1 MNPLP
6 VISRELRVRARSRA
20 TYWSRFAVALAVG
33 LVWLPQLMWSRWLGA
48 PGAMGQSLLNAIVIT
63 GLLVSCATCLLTSD
77 VISSERRDG
86 TLGLLVLTPVTAF
99 DLLLGKLSSAGLS
112 SLCALVA
119 FLPMLMIPVLAGGVT
134 GGEAF
139 RKALVLPDA
148 LFLALAAGLWASA
161 GGHEWLKTARNAL
174 IMVATLV
181 LAPGLLQLLW
191 GASINVQ
198 IRLLSPLGTLYAAE
212 DGPYKV
218 AATGYWVSFLL
229 VQAAGWALLLG
240 ARIRLQ
246 RTWREERDEMTV
258 PLPAPADKAAT
269 EPDGP
274 WLSCSWTPPVPATAD
289 EGETKVAPAPSRPLA
304 DDANPIAW
312 LLQRQRGMQ
321 AILWAGAV
329 FGLGSRLGP
338 ATWFRF
344 GRPRSYWTLIMP
356 LDLAESA
363 IEGALFAWAVSRFFV
378 EAQRTGE
385 LELLLTTPF
394 GASQLVSTQ
403 WQVLKRRLRWPLL
416 VMLAPA
422 LLGMMSAM
430 AMNAAWLGPSPSLFR
445 LHYLVSET
453 LNCASI
459 FFGVGAV
466 CWVGLWFGLRAGG
479 QAQAILWTVVLAR
492 ALPSLLGILMW
503 ALVSALGR
511 VSIGLSAPVLALIW
525 QSLPQLM
532 SLLFYAGLICLARRR
547 LLGGLVAGEPGRFD
561 LRQTISAAARDAR
574 AAIEGAR
581 HWTPS

>member
-1 MNPLP
+1 MNALP
-6 VISRELRVRARSRA
+6 IIERELRVRARSRA
-20 TYWSRFAVALAVG
+20 TYWTRFAVALMGGV
-33 LVWLPQLMWSRWLGA
+33 VWLPQLAWSGWLGA
-48 PGAMGQSLLNAIVIT
+48 PGALGQ
-63 GLLVSCATCLLTSD
+63 GLLSAVVSAGFLLSCAACLLTAD
-77 VISSERRDG
+77 VIISDRRDG
-86 TLGLLVLTPVTAF
+86 TLGLLLLTRVSAF
-99 DLLLGKLSSAGLS
+99 DVLVGKLGSAGLT

-119 FLPMLMIPVLAGGVT
+119 FMPMLMIPVLAGGVT

-139 RKALVLPDA
+139 RKGLVLPDT

-191 GASINVQ
+191 GASVNVQ

-218 AATGYWVSFLL
+218 AATGYWASFLL
-229 VQAAGWALLLG
+229 VQVAGWALLLG

-246 RTWREERDEMTV
+246 RTWREERGETSL

-269 EPDGP
+269 QPDGP

-289 EGETKVAPAPSRPLA
+289 EGETKAAPASSQPLA

-321 AILWAGAV
+321 AVLWAGAV
-329 FGLGSRLGP
+329 LGLASRLGP
-338 ATWFRF
+338 ATLFHFW
-344 GRPRSYWTLIMP
+344 RPRSYWMVIMP

-363 IEGALFAWAVSRFFV
+363 IEGALFAWAASRFFV

-385 LELLLTTPF
+385 LELLLTTPC

-422 LLGMMSAM
+422 LLGMISAI

-445 LHYLVSET
+445 LHYAVSET

-466 CWVGLWFGLRAGG
+466 CWLGLWFGLRARG
-479 QAQAILWTVVLAR
+479 QAQAILWTVALAR

-503 ALVSALGR
+503 ALMPVLGR
-511 VSIGLSAPVLALIW
+511 VSFGLSSPVLALIW

-547 LLGGLVAGEPGRFD
+547 LLGGLVAGEPARFD
-561 LRQTISAAARDAR
+561 LGQTIFAAARDAR
-574 AAIEGAR
+574 AAIERAR